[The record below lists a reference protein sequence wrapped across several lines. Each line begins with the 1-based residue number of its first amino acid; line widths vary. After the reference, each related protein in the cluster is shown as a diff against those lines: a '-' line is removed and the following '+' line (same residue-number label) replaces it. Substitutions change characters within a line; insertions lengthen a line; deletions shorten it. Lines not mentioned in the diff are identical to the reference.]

1 MKIVVRLQSCAEVM
15 PDRLLSSLLCI
26 KNQTVVL
33 LCKYEVTQA
42 GLKHATA
49 KSMLCVIAGLTG
61 KAVLSEMNPETFS
74 LALSWMYGT
83 IDRSLSAREAIDL
96 FMVSDRLGLISL
108 HRSCYS
114 ILMDSLR
121 QQPSSELIEEVEELR
136 QYAKLLGLE
145 PLAYVSS
152 QGLGSAGLSLS
163 THVPT
168 FVMQCSKPQG
178 SRSHNARHLYLN
190 ACCCIIRD
198 LMHRVGSAVA

>member
-1 MKIVVRLQSCAEVM
+1 VV

-33 LCKYEVTQA
+33 LCKYEATQA
-42 GLKHATA
+42 GLKQATA
-49 KSMLCVIAGLTG
+49 RNMVCVIAGLTG

-74 LALSWMYGT
+74 LAVSWMYGT

-96 FMVSDRLGLISL
+96 FMVSDRLGLMSL
-108 HRSCYS
+108 HRSCCS

-121 QQPSSELIEEVEELR
+121 QQPSSELIQEVEELR
-136 QYAKLLGLE
+136 QYAKLLGLKS
-145 PLAYVSS
+145 LAYVSS

-168 FVMQCSKPQG
+168 LIMQCSKPQG
-178 SRSHNARHLYLN
+178 STSHDAGHLHLN
-190 ACCCIIRD
+190 A
-198 LMHRVGSAVA
+198 LVVPSFVT

>member
-1 MKIVVRLQSCAEVM
+1 MGSRLQSCAEVV

-33 LCKYEVTQA
+33 LCKYEATQA

-136 QYAKLLGLE
+136 QYANLLGLE

-152 QGLGSAGLSLS
+152 QGFGSAGLSLS
-163 THVPT
+163 PHVPT
-168 FVMQCSKPQG
+168 FVMQCRKPQG
-178 SRSHNARHLYLN
+178 SRSHDARHVYLN

-198 LMHRVGSAVA
+198 LMHHVGSAVA

>member
-1 MKIVVRLQSCAEVM
+1 MGSRLQSCAEVV

-33 LCKYEVTQA
+33 LCKYEATQA
-42 GLKHATA
+42 GLKQATA
-49 KSMLCVIAGLTG
+49 RNMVCVIAGLTG

-74 LALSWMYGT
+74 LSVSWMYGT
-83 IDRSLSAREAIDL
+83 TDRSLSAREAIDL
-96 FMVSDRLGLISL
+96 FMVSDRLGLMSL
-108 HRSCYS
+108 HRSCCS

-136 QYAKLLGLE
+136 QYAKLLGLKS
-145 PLAYVSS
+145 LAYVSS

-168 FVMQCSKPQG
+168 LTMQCSKPQG
-178 SRSHNARHLYLN
+178 STSHDAGHLHLN
-190 ACCCIIRD
+190 A
-198 LMHRVGSAVA
+198 LVVPSFVT